1 MPNITKTMTVHEHWK
16 NERRMGVGIT
26 PRATIVKCLQK
37 ARVAAVI
44 LCAASSAT
52 AADRFEIQV
61 YDGSADKRGEAG
73 IELHLNSFAN
83 GSTASVPPE
92 LPLAHQSH
100 ATLEPSYGITD
111 FWEVGGYLQS
121 AMLANGDYHYGGVK
135 LRSKFVTTE
144 GFSKTIR
151 LGVNL
156 EISNVP
162 SIFEQNV
169 WGGEIR
175 PMFAVETRRFLF
187 AFNPIIELDLAHTPA
202 KEVAQ
207 LAPAALGLVK
217 VAGLI
222 GLGFEYYGSLGPL
235 TSPRL
240 SNHDEHLLFEALHI
254 FSDRDIELSFG
265 VGEAISDTQ
274 NQLIFKTIVGYTFD
288 VSGRRNLSH

>member
-1 MPNITKTMTVHEHWK
+1 
-16 NERRMGVGIT
+16 
-26 PRATIVKCLQK
+26 VKLFQACCAAQI
-37 ARVAAVI
+37 AAVF
-44 LCAASSAT
+44 LATSSAR

-61 YDGSADKRGEAG
+61 YDASADKRGEAG
-73 IELHLNSFAN
+73 LELHLNSFAS
-83 GSTASVPPE
+83 GSTTADPPE

-111 FWEVGGYLQS
+111 YWEVGGYLQS

-135 LRSKFVTTE
+135 LRSKFVTTS

-156 EISNVP
+156 EVSSVP

-175 PMFAVETRRFLF
+175 PIFAIETRRFLF

-202 KEVAQ
+202 NQVAQ
-207 LAPAALGLVK
+207 LSPAALALVK
-217 VAGLI
+217 VADLI

-240 SNHDEHLLFEALHI
+240 SSHDEHLLFEALHI
-254 FSDRDIELSFG
+254 LCDPDIELSFG

>member
-1 MPNITKTMTVHEHWK
+1 MPNNSKRRHFVNTAMT
-16 NERRMGVGIT
+16 NGERGFETRL
-26 PRATIVKCLQK
+26 REAIVKCLG
-37 ARVAAVI
+37 AASAAVFT
-44 LCAASSAT
+44 LVLASSAR

-73 IELHLNSFAN
+73 LELHLNSFAN
-83 GSTASVPPE
+83 GSTTSVPPE

-100 ATLEPSYGITD
+100 ATLEPSYGVTD
-111 FWEVGGYLQS
+111 FWEIGAYLQS
-121 AMLANGDYHYGGVK
+121 AMLANGDYRYGGVK

-175 PMFAVETRRFLF
+175 PIFAVDTRRFLF
-187 AFNPIIELDLAHTPA
+187 AVDPIIELDLAHTPA
-202 KEVAQ
+202 NQVAQ
-207 LAPAALGLVK
+207 ISPAALALIK
-217 VAGLI
+217 VADVV

-235 TSPRL
+235 ASPRV
-240 SNHDEHLLFEALHI
+240 SIHDEHLLFEAVHI
-254 FSDRDIELSFG
+254 LSEHDIELSFG
-265 VGEAISDTQ
+265 VGEALSDTQ

-288 VSGRRNLSH
+288 VSGRRSRNP

>member
-1 MPNITKTMTVHEHWK
+1 
-16 NERRMGVGIT
+16 MGLSV
-26 PRATIVKCLQK
+26 ASK
-37 ARVAAVI
+37 AR
-44 LCAASSAT
+44 

-61 YDGSADKRGEAG
+61 YDATADRRGEAG
-73 IELHLNSFAN
+73 LELHLNSFAN
-83 GSTASVPPE
+83 GSSSSDPPE

-111 FWEVGGYLQS
+111 FWEIGGYLQS
-121 AMLANGDYHYGGVK
+121 AMLGNGDYRYGGVK

-144 GFSKTIR
+144 GFSKIVR

-187 AFNPIIELDLAHTPA
+187 AFNPIVELDLAHTPA
-202 KEVAQ
+202 NQVAQ
-207 LAPAALGLVK
+207 LSPAALGLVK
-217 VAGLI
+217 VADSI

-240 SNHDEHLLFEALHI
+240 SIHDEHLLFEALHVI
-254 FSDRDIELSFG
+254 SDHDIELSFG
-265 VGEAISDTQ
+265 VGEAFSDTQ

-288 VSGRRNLSH
+288 VSGRPSRNH